1 MAHPHTD
8 ACAPPQDSVTLRPS
22 HTLPRA
28 HRGVRRVASPL
39 ASPPFAH
46 SCQWNFHRESQ
57 WVVALLSLLKTS
69 SLVPTEPL
77 PQPFT
82 LVPESSQMRAVA
94 SVLSSALCPSFFT
107 LSLQVLIPFQSEH
120 ITAFHCPDGGQTA
133 VCGYEAFLP
142 ASLSQQPW
150 QIDAGFLP
158 SSPRAASPCSV
169 LPPIPGLAL
178 LACFVCWTLSSLLP
192 PSLDWLLVLHLPVC
206 LDPCLSNKL
215 RWVLKRG
222 FKCKIDQII
231 ASNTSSECQDSHN
244 SNAKTFPNAETVCRP

>member
-69 SLVPTEPL
+69 SLVPTELL

-82 LVPESSQMRAVA
+82 LVPESSSQMRAVA

-133 VCGYEAFLP
+133 VRGIRGVSPGF
-142 ASLSQQPW
+142 SLSAALT
-150 QIDAGFLP
+150 DRCRLP
-158 SSPRAASPCSV
+158 TLFSSCCFAMLSAAPNSRARSACLLRLLNPVFPPPTFPGLTSSPSPPR
-169 LPPIPGLAL
+169 LP
-178 LACFVCWTLSSLLP
+178 
-192 PSLDWLLVLHLPVC
+192 
-206 LDPCLSNKL
+206 
-215 RWVLKRG
+215 
-222 FKCKIDQII
+222 
-231 ASNTSSECQDSHN
+231 
-244 SNAKTFPNAETVCRP
+244 